1 MAALDRRLQAHQEAY
16 GLLMK
21 ALASVHQPDV
31 LHKMVIERDQ
41 CWKTSCLYLSA
52 EARAA
57 LAEWG
62 WRSQLFFAICIDT
75 WACGGGWLSC
85 LDVTTGRLW
94 QARQSGE
101 TRTAWIGDFAL
112 EL

>member
-16 GLLMK
+16 GLLME

-31 LHKMVIERDQ
+31 LHKTVIERDQ

-57 LAEWG
+57 LQYGYMAAAHHPNLMRG
-62 WRSQLFFAICIDT
+62 T
-75 WACGGGWLSC
+75 
-85 LDVTTGRLW
+85 V
-94 QARQSGE
+94 SGQE
-101 TRTAWIGDFAL
+101 
-112 EL
+112 